1 MSCDNFI
8 ADKKL
13 FAFLFLFSTTLS
25 FSQSLD
31 DLDSYDIDQVYKK
44 IELDYGTLDEDGDD
58 IEFIF
63 VETEFDVQRGKY
75 EIELTDGPGD
85 LYEIIDTGYYVTF
98 RSYYG
103 YAGYSEEC
111 ILEVTG
117 GYFPGTIYKLD

>member
-1 MSCDNFI
+1 MYRRIF
-8 ADKKL
+8 
-13 FAFLFLFSTTLS
+13 TLLILLLTAS
-25 FSQSLD
+25 GFSQSLE
-31 DLDSYDIDQVYKK
+31 DLDSYDIEKVYKK
-44 IELDYGTLDEDGDD
+44 VELDSETLDEDGDE

-85 LYEIIDTGYYVTF
+85 LYEIIDTGYFVTF

-103 YAGYSEEC
+103 YAGYRDEC

-117 GYFPGTIYKLD
+117 GYYPGIIYKLE

>member
-1 MSCDNFI
+1 MS
-8 ADKKL
+8 AKKISALLLL
-13 FAFLFLFSTTLS
+13 FVTTIS

-31 DLDSYDIDQVYKK
+31 DLDSYDIEKVYKK
-44 IELDYGTLDEDGDD
+44 VELDNETLDEDGDE

-85 LYEIIDTGYYVTF
+85 LYEIIDTGYFVIF

-103 YAGYSEEC
+103 YAGYSDEC